1 MNKITSQDNK
11 TIKLCQQLE
20 NKKYRDKFG
29 KYLIE
34 GPNLIEE
41 ALKNEVLPE
50 AIIVSESYYERPELT
65 KLCNRYQDLKAKE
78 EEHSLFLLEDKLFHR
93 LMQTEN
99 TQGIMGIVQK
109 HEYKTDVFFRAQ
121 HRSGRG
127 NILVLDRLQDPG
139 NVGTIIRTADAAGYE
154 GILILKGTVD
164 LFSPKVVR
172 ACTGSLFRMPYLFVE
187 TPEEAVKLLRDYG
200 KKVVSTAFD
209 TEFYYY
215 DVDLS
220 KNVGLVIGNEGNGI
234 CQSLIDHSDEVIKI
248 PMSGS
253 IESLN
258 AAVAAAILMY
268 ESVRKDK

>member
-1 MNKITSQDNK
+1 MKKITSKDNK
-11 TIKLCQQLE
+11 TIKFCEQLE
-20 NKKYRDKFG
+20 NKKYRDKSG

-50 AIIVSESYYERPELT
+50 AIIVSESYYERPELMQ
-65 KLCNRYQDLKAKE
+65 LCNRYQNLKGKE
-78 EEHSLFLLEDKLFHR
+78 EENSLLLLEDKLFQQ
-93 LMQTEN
+93 LMQTET
-99 TQGIMGIVQK
+99 TQGILGIVQK
-109 HEYKTDVFFRAQ
+109 REYKADIFFRAQ
-121 HRSGRG
+121 QKSGRG

-172 ACTGSLFRMPYLFVE
+172 ACTGSLFRMPYLFVD
-187 TPEEAVKLLRDYG
+187 TPEEAIKLLREYG

-209 TEFYYY
+209 TELYYY

-220 KNVGLVIGNEGNGI
+220 RNVGLVIGNEGNGI